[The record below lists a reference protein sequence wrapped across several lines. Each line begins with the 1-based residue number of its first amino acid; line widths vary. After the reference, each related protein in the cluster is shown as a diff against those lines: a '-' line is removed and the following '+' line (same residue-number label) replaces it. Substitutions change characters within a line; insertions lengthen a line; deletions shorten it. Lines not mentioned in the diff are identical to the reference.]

1 MYDSKNKRITFPHVI
16 PTPMLDGKRYTIND
30 AQGGAVKIVDLG
42 IQVNSFYG
50 GNCHSLV
57 MISDLGFYICPHR
70 ETREVLGFYV
80 HDWKKVT
87 PKGQEVLKRRFPDCD
102 VIFSDEVFISEDLSE
117 ARKRKEE
124 LRKEALEHGIA
135 AEMISHT
142 TAEELDS
149 LIKAMNSGVASRK
162 MAVAQDS
169 VVSSYA
175 TDDDSVE
182 ELRAVPDQIVQK
194 ATRKQSRNMVI

>member
-16 PTPMLDGKRYTIND
+16 PTPSLDGKRYTIND

-57 MISDLGFYICPHR
+57 MISDLGFYACPHR
-70 ETREVLGFYV
+70 ETREILGFYV

-87 PKGQEVLKRRFPDCD
+87 PKGQDVLRRRFADCE
-102 VIFSDEVFISEDLSE
+102 VVFSDEVFASGDMTAERI
-117 ARKRKEE
+117 RKEE
-124 LRKEALEHGIA
+124 LKKEALAHGIA
-135 AEMISHT
+135 AEMIT
-142 TAEELDS
+142 RTNADELDA
-149 LIKAMNSGVASRK
+149 LIKAVNSGVSSQK
-162 MAVAQDS
+162 FAVTANS
-169 VVSSYA
+169 VSSYA
-175 TDDDSVE
+175 TESDTFE
-182 ELRAVPDQIVQK
+182 ELSKVPDQIVQK